1 VAIMTRIKSDD
12 DQGGAEGRGA
22 SMASWFAMREQALLS
37 MRILRNLEELRQS
50 DAAQRIKP
58 FKW

>member
-1 VAIMTRIKSDD
+1 MTRIKSDH
-12 DQGGAEGRGA
+12 DQRGAEDRDA
-22 SMASWFAMREQALLS
+22 SMASWFATREQALLS
-37 MRILRNLEELRQS
+37 MRVLRNLEELRQS